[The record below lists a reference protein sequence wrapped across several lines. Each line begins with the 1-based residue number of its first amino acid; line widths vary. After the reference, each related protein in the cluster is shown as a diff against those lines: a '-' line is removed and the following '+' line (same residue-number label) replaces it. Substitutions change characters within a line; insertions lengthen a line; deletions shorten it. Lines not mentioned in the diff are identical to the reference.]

1 MIKWIIL
8 ALAAYVLYRLF
19 ANDILKKRQKEE
31 KVDKKEME
39 KKVASGE
46 MVKDPVCGAYVSLND
61 SITVRDG
68 DRRYHFCSYEC
79 RDKFIKSLTDGS
91 RVIEEAPAEEKKD

>member
-1 MIKWIIL
+1 MIKWLIL

-31 KVDKKEME
+31 KADKKEME

-46 MVKDPVCGAYVSLND
+46 MVKDPVCGAYVSLDD

-68 DRRYHFCSYEC
+68 ERRYHFCSYEC